1 MRIVMMGTGPFAVPT
16 FQSLLTSPDHEVPA
30 LITRPPRGSGK
41 KGPPPN
47 PMQQVAE
54 AAGLRVE
61 MPDSI
66 KSPEANALLDE
77 FAADL
82 FVVCDYGQILSNENL
97 TKARLGG
104 INLHA
109 SLLPKYRGAAP
120 INWAIYDGCTESGVT
135 VIHMT
140 PKLDGGPMLVQT
152 VIPIEPAETTE
163 QLEPRMA
170 EIGVA
175 SVNEAIATLTT
186 WNGESSI
193 GEIQDKAAA
202 TKAPRLKKSD
212 GNIDWTRTAEQ
223 IVNQFRA
230 FQPWPGTFTHWLPAE
245 DKGKSL
251 RVVLAEITATSCER
265 ANPGTVLPSES
276 GLLIATSDGA
286 IQVHEIQP
294 AGKKRMAIDA
304 FLRGY
309 RVQPEDSFGTPSV
322 G

>member
-1 MRIVMMGTGPFAVPT
+1 MMGTGPFAVPT
-16 FQSLLTSPDHEVPA
+16 FQSLLASADHEVPA

-41 KGPPPN
+41 KAPPPN
-47 PMQQVAE
+47 PMQLVAE

-66 KSPEANALLDE
+66 KSDEANALLDE
-77 FAADL
+77 LAADL

-97 TKARLGG
+97 AKARLGG

-109 SLLPKYRGAAP
+109 SLLPAYRGAAP
-120 INWAIYDGCTESGVT
+120 INWAIFDGCKESGIT

-170 EIGVA
+170 DIGVA
-175 SVNEAIATLTT
+175 AVNQSIEMLSTWDGEAK
-186 WNGESSI
+186 I
-193 GEIQDKAAA
+193 GTIQDKSAA

-212 GNIDWTRTAEQ
+212 GNIDWTRTADQ
-223 IVNQFRA
+223 IVDQFRA
-230 FQPWPGTFTHWLPAE
+230 FQPWPGTFTHWLPSE
-245 DKGKSL
+245 EKTKPL
-251 RVVLAEITATSCER
+251 RVVLAGITAVACDPQT
-265 ANPGTVLPSES
+265 PGTAVATES
-276 GLLIATSDGA
+276 GLHIATGDGA
-286 IQVHEIQP
+286 VSVEQIQP
-294 AGKKRMAIDA
+294 AGKKLMPIDA

-309 RVQPEDSFGTPSV
+309 RVQPGDAFGNP
-322 G
+322 